1 MCGHKGHT
9 SIATW
14 ARSQPA
20 LAKALGFTHKKTPCA
35 STIHNLLKR
44 LDVVVVEETLTQ
56 WVKTVIKS
64 RPDLTRCLDAVAID
78 GKAMR
83 SSQKSGATT
92 SHLLSVVSHELGV
105 TLTQRS
111 VSDKTNEIP
120 ISTEILKAYDV
131 SGKVITTDALL
142 TQRTFCHAI
151 IADDGDYVLPVKDNQ
166 PDLLDA
172 IEKLFQDI
180 PDTLSDDTTHPILTD
195 PIHIHETYEKSQ
207 GRLQTRCIK
216 ASTSLNAYLDWPG
229 IAQVFQYRYTYKNL
243 KTGEETH
250 KVHYGI
256 TSLNPEAASAK
267 CLLALRRGHW
277 SIENKSHWMR
287 DTLLGEDASPVRC
300 GAIPQVMAALRNTA
314 LSVFRF
320 AGITRIADKMKYY
333 ASKPKLAVN
342 MIK

>member
-1 MCGHKGHT
+1 MTRRESCHLLDMLAKLRDPRKDKGKRHPLKSILALMVIGLMCGHKGYT

-20 LAKALGFTHKKTPCA
+20 LAKALSFTHKKTPCA

-78 GKAMR
+78 GKTMR
-83 SSQKSGATT
+83 ASQKSGATT

-120 ISTEILKAYDV
+120 ISTEIL
-131 SGKVITTDALL
+131 
-142 TQRTFCHAI
+142 
-151 IADDGDYVLPVKDNQ
+151 
-166 PDLLDA
+166 
-172 IEKLFQDI
+172 
-180 PDTLSDDTTHPILTD
+180 
-195 PIHIHETYEKSQ
+195 
-207 GRLQTRCIK
+207 
-216 ASTSLNAYLDWPG
+216 
-229 IAQVFQYRYTYKNL
+229 NL
-243 KTGEETH
+243 KTEEETH

-267 CLLALRRGHW
+267 RLLALRRGHW

-320 AGITRIADKMKYY
+320 AGITRIADKMNI
-333 ASKPKLAVN
+333 SLQN
-342 MIK
+342 LNSQLI